1 MYDHLPPRLAKY
13 LAAIYTGTDVP
24 EIERQD
30 TESIIEAKI
39 KAWRCFTKLSR
50 WNKQRGQTI
59 NQLNQRIH
67 AQRQATRNKN
77 NQIELLQ
84 DAYMGLKRRLS
95 EQEDNSR
102 LVSVAHKKIVD
113 QLLEDNERNRKA
125 GANIVMHQEKQ
136 LAKVTKWNNA
146 HKREIREL
154 QYKLHRRREQVK
166 LLLKEND
173 VFSRAIQRRDKKIRE
188 LQDAIAHERRQVDA
202 LNKCANTYDEIND
215 DLIRAI
221 MQQDNELAD
230 WYEYVQLLIAKL
242 NEKEKQ
248 LKLSNLEVG
257 VGKKKG
263 MACMNNLTIKTVID
277 DHGSV
282 PDYSRNGDAAVDLRA
297 SESCYIKAG
306 AVRLVDTGV
315 RVAIPSGY
323 VGLVCPRSGMACK
336 HEVTVINSP
345 GVIDPNYRGS
355 IKVGLVNHNS
365 VGFDIREGD
374 RIAQLLIVPVPRVTF
389 EQVAELDDTERG
401 ADGFGSSGR

>member
-1 MYDHLPPRLAKY
+1 MYDHLPSRLAKY

-24 EIERQD
+24 EIEQD
-30 TESIIEAKI
+30 IDGRLDAF
-39 KAWRCFTKLSR
+39 AVARRHRTKLLS
-50 WNKQRGQTI
+50 WNKQRGQKI

-67 AQRQATRNKN
+67 EQRLN
-77 NQIELLQ
+77 ICEL
-84 DAYMGLKRRLS
+84 
-95 EQEDNSR
+95 
-102 LVSVAHKKIVD
+102 
-113 QLLEDNERNRKA
+113 NERVEDLHWGKMRYKA
-125 GANIVMHQEKQ
+125 
-136 LAKVTKWNNA
+136 LAEHWAREHWRVTKWNNA
-146 HKREIREL
+146 HKREIAQL
-154 QYKLHRRREQVK
+154 QSKLHDRRVEVK
-166 LLLKEND
+166 LLLNEND
-173 VFSRAIQRRDKKIRE
+173 VFSRAIQRRNKKIRE
-188 LQDAIAHERRQVDA
+188 LQDEIVAERRKVDA
-202 LNKCANTYDEIND
+202 LNKCADTYDEIND

-230 WYEYVQLLIAKL
+230 WYEYVQLLIAEL

-248 LKLSNLEVG
+248 LKLSN
-257 VGKKKG
+257 KKG

-277 DHGSV
+277 DRGSV
-282 PDYSRNGDAAVDLRA
+282 PAYSRDDDAALDLRA

-315 RVAIPSGY
+315 RVAIPGGY

-336 HEVTVINSP
+336 HEVAVINAP

-374 RIAQLLIVPVPRVTF
+374 RIAQLLIVPVLRVTF
-389 EQVAELDDTERG
+389 EQVEELDDTERG

>member
-1 MYDHLPPRLAKY
+1 MYDHLQPRLAKY

-30 TESIIEAKI
+30 VRISLDEFAKV
-39 KAWRCFTKLSR
+39 WRSCTKFLH
-50 WNKQRGQTI
+50 WNMQRGQKI

-67 AQRQATRNKN
+67 EQRLEIR
-77 NQIELLQ
+77 EL
-84 DAYMGLKRRLS
+84 
-95 EQEDNSR
+95 
-102 LVSVAHKKIVD
+102 
-113 QLLEDNERNRKA
+113 NERVEDLHWGKMRYKA
-125 GANIVMHQEKQ
+125 LTEHWAREHWR
-136 LAKVTKWNNA
+136 VTKWNNA
-146 HKREIREL
+146 HKREIAQLQSKLHDRRVEVKRLQKQVDVFNSLLKLKNERIDDLVGALYIEQRKAREL
-154 QYKLHRRREQVK
+154 
-166 LLLKEND
+166 
-173 VFSRAIQRRDKKIRE
+173 
-188 LQDAIAHERRQVDA
+188 RRQVDK
-202 LNKCANTYDEIND
+202 LNESTDMSCRVNHEFDVAVRKQDE
-215 DLIRAI
+215 
-221 MQQDNELAD
+221 ELAD

-248 LKLSNLEVG
+248 LKLSN
-257 VGKKKG
+257 KKG
-263 MACMNNLTIKTVID
+263 MACMNNLTIKAVID

-282 PDYSRNGDAAVDLRA
+282 PAYSRADDAAVDLRA

-315 RVAIPSGY
+315 RVAIPGGY

-374 RIAQLLIVPVPRVTF
+374 RIAQLLIMPVPRVTF

>member
-24 EIERQD
+24 EIEQD
-30 TESIIEAKI
+30 IDGRLDAFAV
-39 KAWRCFTKLSR
+39 AWRHRTKLLS
-50 WNKQRGQTI
+50 WNKQRGQKI

-67 AQRQATRNKN
+67 EQRLK
-77 NQIELLQ
+77 ICEL
-84 DAYMGLKRRLS
+84 
-95 EQEDNSR
+95 
-102 LVSVAHKKIVD
+102 
-113 QLLEDNERNRKA
+113 NERVEDLHWGKMRYKA
-125 GANIVMHQEKQ
+125 
-136 LAKVTKWNNA
+136 LAEHWAREHWRVTKWNNA
-146 HKREIREL
+146 HKREIAQL
-154 QYKLHRRREQVK
+154 QSKLHDRRVEVK
-166 LLLKEND
+166 LLLNEND
-173 VFSRAIQRRDKKIRE
+173 VFSRAIQRRNKKIRE
-188 LQDAIAHERRQVDA
+188 LQDEIVAERRKVDA
-202 LNKCANTYDEIND
+202 LNKCADTYDEINE
-215 DLIRAI
+215 DLIRAV
-221 MQQDNELAD
+221 MQQDVELAD
-230 WYEYVQLLIAKL
+230 WHEYVQLLIAEL
-242 NEKEKQ
+242 NEKDAKSF
-248 LKLSNLEVG
+248 LKLNAR
-257 VGKKKG
+257 KKG

-282 PDYSRNGDAAVDLRA
+282 PAYSRDGDAAVDLRA

-365 VGFDIREGD
+365 VGFDIRDGD
-374 RIAQLLIVPVPRVTF
+374 RIAQLLIVPVPRVMF
-389 EQVAELDDTERG
+389 QQVEELDDTERG